1 MGHDHARRA
10 QWTALG
16 GSPGMSYLLGEFSQ
30 RMTERGLSDV
40 RTAIF
45 MINPASVFAFARG
58 TAPATTG
65 PLGGT

>member
-1 MGHDHARRA
+1 
-10 QWTALG
+10 
-16 GSPGMSYLLGEFSQ
+16 
-30 RMTERGLSDV
+30 MTERGLSDV